1 MIYRIGSRALEIKG
15 EHYWIA
21 PNATVIG
28 SVVLGNNASIWFNA
42 VLRADN
48 DTITIGDDTNI
59 QDGAVLHVDPGVPL
73 TIGKGVTVGH
83 KVMLHGCTIGDNSL
97 IGINAVVLN
106 RVKIGNNCIIGAN
119 SLVPEG
125 MEIPDNS
132 LVMGSPAKVVKEI
145 GDGHKAMITMG
156 GMHYVAHGQHFAK
169 ELEPDPR
176 FPAQHN
182 Q

>member
-1 MIYRIGSRALEIKG
+1 MIYRIGSRALELKG
-15 EHYWIA
+15 ENYWIA

-176 FPAQHN
+176 FHTQDE
-182 Q
+182 